1 MAPTEPAFVAAPAAG
16 GARVGAA
23 RRPALA
29 TTRVTRRRPRRAPL
43 PPPLVAVVAAP
54 RPGGAAPTPP
64 SSSPVG
70 TTTTTTTAPP
80 PHHSRVMSPIV
91 GEAAY
96 RAALRSPS
104 ADGGLVITAYV
115 APYCRAC
122 AAMTRRVERLAAA
135 YGGRDVH
142 WYALDVT
149 EPANAPVVRAARL
162 DALPT
167 FVLSTTAAGGVPGHL
182 DTLVVPPAEAARLAD
197 RVALYTS
204 AAFDV
209 REFSFE

>member
-29 TTRVTRRRPRRAPL
+29 TT
-43 PPPLVAVVAAP
+43 
-54 RPGGAAPTPP
+54 
-64 SSSPVG
+64 
-70 TTTTTTTAPP
+70 
-80 PHHSRVMSPIV
+80 RVMSPIV

-115 APYCRAC
+115 APHCRAC

-209 REFSFE
+209 RAPSLPRLASARS